1 MKPGIIETVTDHFR
15 GLATMNILRAE
26 SLHKVYGKL
35 PAVDGLSFA
44 VRKGECFGLLG
55 PNGAGKTTTI
65 RMLYGYT
72 PRNAGTLELFGLDID
87 RDLREIKRR
96 IGICQQEDSLDPD
109 LNVRENLIGF
119 ARYFSISRAA
129 AEPRADELLQFFAL
143 YNRAGDK
150 ITTLSGGLKRRL
162 MLARALINSPDLLIL
177 DEPTT
182 GLDPQSRQL
191 LWEKLADLKEA
202 GLTILLTTHYMEEA
216 ARLCDRLVII
226 DHGRILV
233 EGAPADLVREQ
244 VGRTV
249 LEVADPDQTVRDFL
263 ARQGYRVEDL
273 GKRLLVHLD
282 DGDELFLRLTREVRA
297 EGCTLR
303 PASLEDLFL
312 KLTGRELRE

>member
-1 MKPGIIETVTDHFR
+1 MDIVE
-15 GLATMNILRAE
+15 AEALRKAYG
-26 SLHKVYGKL
+26 SLT
-35 PAVDGLSFA
+35 AVDGISFT
-44 VRKGECFGLLG
+44 VRRGECFGLLG

-72 PRNAGTLELFGLDID
+72 PRDSGRLQLFGLEFD
-87 RDLREIKRR
+87 RALREIKRR

-109 LNVRENLIGF
+109 LSVRDNLIGF
-119 ARYFSISRAA
+119 ARYFAISH
-129 AEPRADELLQFFAL
+129 AEARQRADELLHFFAL
-143 YNRAGDK
+143 ENRAASG
-150 ITTLSGGLKRRL
+150 IRVLSGGLKRRL
-162 MLARALINSPDLLIL
+162 MLARALINRPDLLIL

-191 LWEKLADLKEA
+191 LWDKLAELKGE

-216 ARLCDRLVII
+216 ARLCDRLVIV

-233 EGAPADLVREQ
+233 EGAPAALVRER
-244 VGRTV
+244 VGQAV
-249 LEVADPDQTVRDFL
+249 LEIANPDQPIRGFL
-263 ARQGYRVEDL
+263 AREGCRVEDL

-282 DGDELFLRLTREVRA
+282 DGDALFRKLTREVRA

>member
-1 MKPGIIETVTDHFR
+1 MPIVQV
-15 GLATMNILRAE
+15 E
-26 SLHKVYGKL
+26 SLRKSYGTL
-35 PAVDGLSFA
+35 QAVDGISFT
-44 VRKGECFGLLG
+44 VNKGECFGLLG

-72 PRNAGTLELFGLDID
+72 PRVAGHLELFGLNID
-87 RDLREIKRR
+87 RDLREIKQH

-109 LNVRENLIGF
+109 LNVRENLVGF
-119 ARYFSISRAA
+119 ARYFSIPRPA
-129 AEPRADELLQFFAL
+129 AERRADELLEFFAL
-143 YNRAGDK
+143 HNRANDK
-150 ITTLSGGLKRRL
+150 IATLSGGLKRRL
-162 MLARALINSPDLLIL
+162 MLARALINTPDLLIL

-191 LWEKLADLKEA
+191 LWEKLVDLKEA

-233 EGAPADLVREQ
+233 EGTPAALVREQ
-244 VGRTV
+244 VGQAV
-249 LEVADPDQTVRDFL
+249 LEINDPDQAVRAFL
-263 ARQGYRVEDL
+263 ARERCRVEDL
-273 GKRLLVHLD
+273 GRRLLVHLD
-282 DGDELFLRLTREVRA
+282 DGDALFLRLTREVRA

-303 PASLEDLFL
+303 PATLEDLFL

>member
-1 MKPGIIETVTDHFR
+1 MDIVQVD
-15 GLATMNILRAE
+15 ALRK
-26 SLHKVYGKL
+26 SYGPL
-35 PAVDGLSFA
+35 TAVDGITFA
-44 VRKGECFGLLG
+44 VRRGECFGLLG

-72 PRNAGTLELFGLDID
+72 PRDAGQLQLFGLDLD

-109 LNVRENLIGF
+109 LTVCDNLVGF
-119 ARYFSISRAA
+119 ARYFAIPAAEAGRRADQLLHFFALENRAA
-129 AEPRADELLQFFAL
+129 AGIR
-143 YNRAGDK
+143 
-150 ITTLSGGLKRRL
+150 TLSGGLKRRL
-162 MLARALINSPDLLIL
+162 MLARALINRPDLLIL

-191 LWEKLADLKEA
+191 LWDKLAELKGE

-216 ARLCDRLVII
+216 ARLCDRLVIV

-233 EGAPADLVREQ
+233 EGVPAQLVRER
-244 VGRTV
+244 VGQAV
-249 LEVADPDQTVRDFL
+249 LEITSPDQAVRDFL
-263 ARQGYRVEDL
+263 AREECRVEDL

-282 DGDELFLRLTREVRA
+282 DGDALFLKLTREVRA